1 MPIYRYITIE
11 PDGSE
16 GEEFEVE
23 QSITSE
29 PLKFHPENNKPVK
42 RIYDKLNINVEYTA
56 GKEKSL
62 SDISRIK
69 KAGFTVLE
77 KDKLTGNY
85 YRKQSGLLLKIFDD
99 NAVPARNM
107 LIENGIETG
116 EIWNLPTNTFPITIG
131 FDVQAG

>member
-29 PLKFHPENNKPVK
+29 PSKFHPENNKPVK

-85 YRKQSGLLLKIFDD
+85 YRK
-99 NAVPARNM
+99 
-107 LIENGIETG
+107 
-116 EIWNLPTNTFPITIG
+116 
-131 FDVQAG
+131 

>member
-29 PLKFHPENNKPVK
+29 PLKFHPENKKPVK
-42 RIYDKLNINVEYTA
+42 RVYDKLNINVEYTA

-85 YRKQSGLLLKIFDD
+85 YRK
-99 NAVPARNM
+99 
-107 LIENGIETG
+107 
-116 EIWNLPTNTFPITIG
+116 
-131 FDVQAG
+131 